1 MRARDDW
8 TFYANGRQGM
18 EHRHLTL
25 MFTDIVGY
33 SSLMG
38 RDQVQT
44 IAMLEDYRR
53 ILIEQIGKQQGTVIE
68 FIGDAVFAR
77 FDTPQAGVTAAIEI
91 QKALF
96 SFNHF
101 RDKSLPQLRTRIG
114 LHCGEVATKND
125 AFFGDDVNIAARLE
139 PIAVADGICVSDRV
153 YQSIKTELREPCMA
167 LGVLPLKNIQ
177 SKVRGYLIR
186 PLGITLSIRAHYVN
200 RRFNEKLGAY
210 RYAIAAS
217 VICLILLGIYFIPR
231 WLVPGYDANYVEIA
245 DFKML
250 STDGGTNEYLSSGI
264 SDAVRA
270 QLADMKDVYV
280 LKTGEGVEAP
290 ILLEGSVQRNGD
302 NLRIAYQIKRKDGD
316 VQIAGGK
323 LDGKYNEIFILQDRL
338 VGEIAKYLADEFDI
352 PNFRPARLDTT
363 SDILAYEYYMR
374 GMEFYNRPKS
384 ESNSDEAIKFFSTA
398 LVHDPAYVDAEVALC
413 RVYTTKYLS
422 NRNVN
427 WVESAEQH
435 CNAALQLAPEN
446 DNALTAMAS
455 IYTRTGHHDQAIA
468 LLSGITEREPEN
480 GRAARALA
488 LALAKNKQ
496 VDDAIKLLQ
505 SSIEAAPKDWRNYS
519 HLGRLYLSTGEMQLA
534 IEAYLAVLEITPKN
548 SSVLSNLGTAY
559 YFTGNLK
566 KAREYFQKHTEL
578 VKTAQAYTNLG
589 TLNYFLGEYEIAS
602 EQFKIAVDLAPSD
615 PVNHLNYADSLRNTP
630 RMKRFAKEH
639 YTTAIRL
646 AKQMHKLDPTDANN
660 MRTLA
665 LCYLGVTDIE
675 AAKKYLSMAAEY
687 ESGTGDYL
695 YLKLRYEI
703 ATSQLESASETLD
716 ALLQTGYSPALLSHD
731 PDLLPI
737 RKMKG
742 YKQLIAKY

>member
-1 MRARDDW
+1 
-8 TFYANGRQGM
+8 M

-363 SDILAYEYYMR
+363 SDVLAYEYYMR
-374 GMEFYNRPKS
+374 GMEFYNRPRTT
-384 ESNSDEAIKFFSTA
+384 SNTDEAIKFFSTA
-398 LVHDPAYVDAEVALC
+398 LVHDPGYVDAEIALC
-413 RVYTTKYLS
+413 RAYVNKYLEYRDVS
-422 NRNVN
+422 
-427 WVESAEQH
+427 WIKSAEQH
-435 CNAALQLAPEN
+435 CKVALQLAPGN
-446 DNALTAMAS
+446 NSAIIAMAWV
-455 IYTRTGHHDQAIA
+455 YTRTGQITKAID
-468 LLSGITEREPEN
+468 LLTGAIEREPEN

-488 LALAKNKQ
+488 SALTKNKQ
-496 VDDAIKLLQ
+496 PEEAVQLLQ
-505 SSIEAAPKDWRNYS
+505 KTIAAAPKDWRSYS
-519 HLGRLYLSTGEMQLA
+519 SLGRLYISMGKMPQA
-534 IEAYLAVLEITPKN
+534 IEAYLKVLEITPKN
-548 SSVLSNLGTAY
+548 STVLANLGTAY

-566 KAREYFQKHTEL
+566 KARDYFQLNTEI
-578 VKTAQAYTNLG
+578 VKTSLAYTNLG
-589 TLNYFLGEYEIAS
+589 TLNYFLGDYKTAS
-602 EQFKIAVDLAPSD
+602 EQFQIAVDLAPSD

-630 RMKRFAKEH
+630 KMMRFANEH
-639 YTTAIRL
+639 YVTAIRL
-646 AKQMHKLDPTDANN
+646 AKEMYELDPSDVNNTLTLVLSSLGANDTN
-660 MRTLA
+660 AAGQYLA
-665 LCYLGVTDIE
+665 H
-675 AAKKYLSMAAEY
+675 AAEY
-687 ESGTGDYL
+687 GTDTGDYL
-695 YLKLRYEI
+695 YAKMRYEI
-703 ATSQLESASETLD
+703 AINRLDAANATLD
-716 ALLQTGYSPALLSHD
+716 ALLDSGYSSALLEFD
-731 PDLLPI
+731 PDLEAL
-737 RKMKG
+737 RKMPG
-742 YKQLIAKY
+742 YQQLLAKY

>member
-1 MRARDDW
+1 
-8 TFYANGRQGM
+8 M

-53 ILIEQIGKQQGTVIE
+53 ILIEQIGKQQGSVIE

-139 PIAVADGICVSDRV
+139 PIAIADGICVSDRV
-153 YQSIKTELREPCMA
+153 YQSIKGELREPCMA

-186 PLGITLSIRAHYVN
+186 PLGITLSIRAHYLN

-363 SDILAYEYYMR
+363 SDVLAYEYYMR
-374 GMEFYNRPKS
+374 GMEFYNRPRTTS
-384 ESNSDEAIKFFSTA
+384 TTDEAIKYFSTA

-413 RVYTTKYLS
+413 RAYRSKYS
-422 NRNVN
+422 EYKDVS
-427 WVESAEQH
+427 WIETAEQH
-435 CNAALQLAPEN
+435 CQAALDLAPGN
-446 DNALTAMAS
+446 NNALAAMS
-455 IYTRTGHHDQAIA
+455 SVYSRTGQYNRAIE
-468 LLSGITEREPEN
+468 LLSELVARYPDN
-480 GRAARALA
+480 GSAARSLA
-488 LALAKNKQ
+488 LALVKNKQ
-496 VDDAIKLLQ
+496 IEDAIELME
-505 SSIEAAPKDWRNYS
+505 STIARAPKDWKNYS
-519 HLGRLYLSTGEMQLA
+519 ILGRVYISMGQMELA
-534 IEAYLAVLEITPKN
+534 INAYLKVLDITPKN
-548 SSVLSNLGTAY
+548 STVLQNLGSAY

-566 KAREYFQKHTEL
+566 KAREYFQKNAEIS
-578 VKTAQAYTNLG
+578 KTSGAYTNLG
-589 TLNYFLGEYEIAS
+589 TLNYFLGDYKTAS
-602 EQFKIAVDLAPSD
+602 EQFALAVDLSPSQAI
-615 PVNHLNYADSLRNTP
+615 NHLNYADSLRNT
-630 RMKRFAKEH
+630 RKMGRFAKEH
-639 YTTAIRL
+639 YETAIQL
-646 AKQMHKLDPTDANN
+646 GEEVHKLDPTDVGNKI
-660 MRTLA
+660 TLV
-665 LCYLGVTDIE
+665 LSYLGVSNTE
-675 AAKKYLSMAAEY
+675 AAGRYLAEAAEY
-687 ESGTGDYL
+687 EPDTGDFL
-695 YLKLRYEI
+695 YAKLRYEI
-703 ATSQLESASETLD
+703 AINEFDQALLTLD
-716 ALLQTGYSPALLSHD
+716 ALLASGYSTALLEHD
-731 PDLLPI
+731 PDLANI
-737 RKMKG
+737 RHMPG
-742 YKQLIAKY
+742 YKALVAKY